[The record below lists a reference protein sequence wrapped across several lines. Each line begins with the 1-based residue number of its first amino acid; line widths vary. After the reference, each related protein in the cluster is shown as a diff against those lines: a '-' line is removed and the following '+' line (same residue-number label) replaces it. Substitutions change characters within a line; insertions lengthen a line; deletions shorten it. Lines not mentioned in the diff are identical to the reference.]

1 MPLGQYFFTFE
12 FYKVT
17 KIENRRLQR
26 KLPAPLHHA
35 PDEGREDQL
44 HGQFHFAAGH
54 DDGVGAA
61 HVAAVDHRQQV
72 RKINALG
79 VGKADDDHAFVGAG
93 YVFGDEG
100 VGGVYDWHALEI
112 DVGA

>member
-1 MPLGQYFFTFE
+1 MHG
-12 FYKVT
+12 
-17 KIENRRLQR
+17 
-26 KLPAPLHHA
+26 KL
-35 PDEGREDQL
+35 
-44 HGQFHFAAGH
+44 HFAAWY

-61 HVAAVDHRQQV
+61 HVAVVNHGEQVGEVD
-72 RKINALG
+72 AFG